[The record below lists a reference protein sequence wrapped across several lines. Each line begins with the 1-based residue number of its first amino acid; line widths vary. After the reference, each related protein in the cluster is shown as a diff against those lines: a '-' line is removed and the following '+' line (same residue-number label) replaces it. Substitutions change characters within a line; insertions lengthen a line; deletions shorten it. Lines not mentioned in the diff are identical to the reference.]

1 MHVTATCANR
11 VTQEKTRASFHD
23 RKSHAEACTQAFVAE
38 HSLPLA
44 MVPHI
49 IKYAQMSRDQKVLE
63 NLSMERQTATYKLKE
78 GLSLCVQKR
87 FVLEMRKSKFSLN
100 LDEATSNNNQKV
112 LTVLVSFFSESLG
125 ETVIDYYDSV
135 SLTAATAR
143 TLYEAVRNLLER
155 DEIPAANLVSVLTD
169 SVNYMRGNR
178 SGFQKLLRDNFAPHL
193 LDIGGDVCHHVHNIC
208 KKFCSYSDQE
218 VECLLDDI
226 HTDFQFH
233 QDLRT
238 YLRELCLM
246 LDVKFEVP
254 KERASHPWCSQ
265 LDVLM
270 GVHRMWDALT
280 LLYFAWVP
288 KASRYIYQD
297 LADAIT
303 SSLKPS
309 EQKRVKEIQ
318 SLASSP
324 SSHVMGWRGRNKV
337 WSASSSSETL
347 FAPSSPCTWVSC
359 LCSNPSAES
368 ANGA

>member
-11 VTQEKTRASFHD
+11 VPQEKTRANFHD

-78 GLSLCVQKR
+78 GLSRCVQKR
-87 FVLEMRKSKFSLN
+87 LVLEMRKSKFSLN

-193 LDIGGDVCHHVHNIC
+193 LYIGGDVCHHVHNIC
-208 KKFCSYSDQE
+208 KKFCSYPDQE

-226 HTDFQFH
+226 HTDFKFH

-246 LDVKFEVP
+246 LDIKFEVP
-254 KERASHPWCSQ
+254 KERASHRWCSE

-297 LADAIT
+297 LADAST
-303 SSLKPS
+303 SSLKP
-309 EQKRVKEIQ
+309 R
-318 SLASSP
+318 
-324 SSHVMGWRGRNKV
+324 
-337 WSASSSSETL
+337 
-347 FAPSSPCTWVSC
+347 
-359 LCSNPSAES
+359 
-368 ANGA
+368 